1 MESLWRKQTGEIEA
15 RTGSKEKKEHW
26 EIIVIGAGMAGIL
39 TAYYLKKAGLQVLV
53 LEADRIA
60 SGQNDGKNYQS
71 AWVEIR

>member
-39 TAYYLKKAGLQVLV
+39 TDSRFSPPESIFHTHQ
-53 LEADRIA
+53 
-60 SGQNDGKNYQS
+60 
-71 AWVEIR
+71 